1 MAFGNI
7 SKFATTSQMIWNLAH
22 AQKQPLEVFYNKSC
36 SYKFRNIHREKP
48 VLEFFFVGDS
58 STSVNI
64 AKFLRIPITQKAASD
79 M

>member
-1 MAFGNI
+1 MHRNSHWRCSITRAVLIN
-7 SKFATTSQMIWNLAH
+7 FATFTGKHLCWN
-22 AQKQPLEVFYNKSC
+22 
-36 SYKFRNIHREKP
+36 
-48 VLEFFFVGDS
+48 FFVVGDS